1 MPTSL
6 RFKVATLIG
15 YVLLSTASVILLAD
29 DSPARWQLAF
39 AVAGRP

>member
-15 YVLLSTASVILLAD
+15 YVLLSTAAVVALAD
-29 DSPARWQLAF
+29 DSPAYGQLAF
-39 AVAGRP
+39 AIAGGP

>member
-6 RFKVATLIG
+6 RLKVATVLG
-15 YVLLSTASVILLAD
+15 YVLLSTVAVILLAD
-29 DSPARWQLAF
+29 DGPARGQLVF

>member
-1 MPTSL
+1 MPHAL
-6 RFKVATLIG
+6 RYKVATLIG

-29 DSPARWQLAF
+29 DSPARGQLVF